1 MTFNMRPAKH
11 GLPESDVD
19 VGQDRG
25 GTIVAAGTP
34 EDTAKAKESYTG
46 QYLKPVLARKPKA
59 ATKKAAAE

>member
-25 GTIVAAGTP
+25 GTIVAAGP
-34 EDTAKAKESYTG
+34 PDDTAKAKESYTA
-46 QYLKPVLARKPKA
+46 QHLKPVLARKPKL
-59 ATKKAAAE
+59 TSKRAAAE